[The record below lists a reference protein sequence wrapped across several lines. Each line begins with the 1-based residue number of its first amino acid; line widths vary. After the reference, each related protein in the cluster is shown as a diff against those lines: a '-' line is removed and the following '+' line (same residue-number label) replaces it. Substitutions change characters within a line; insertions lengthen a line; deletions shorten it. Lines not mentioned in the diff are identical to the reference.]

1 MMLMYY
7 AGSSKYYMFI
17 ASCFY
22 IKLLTIS
29 LKKNILNSV
38 KYLNYV
44 QKEML
49 TISIIERKQREQA
62 QMREDILMSARK
74 IMKSQGIDNIS
85 IRKIADMIEYS
96 PAIIYHYFKNKDE
109 IIEKII
115 EEDYKQIIDSVS
127 SLKNI
132 DMSIDDR
139 ARISIRKYITMAVS
153 MGDSYKFIMTDN
165 SPNILAHTSV
175 LESGAS
181 AKRSAIEMLCKTL
194 RQFPNFSKES
204 DEQVELTAQ
213 IIWSTIFGLAMR
225 MIVEHIDC
233 EQQKKLIDNTADFIL
248 HSLRTIND

>member
-1 MMLMYY
+1 
-7 AGSSKYYMFI
+7 
-17 ASCFY
+17 
-22 IKLLTIS
+22 
-29 LKKNILNSV
+29 
-38 KYLNYV
+38 
-44 QKEML
+44 ML

-74 IMKSQGIDNIS
+74 IMKSKGIDNIS

-139 ARISIRKYITMAVS
+139 ARISIRKYINMAVS

-165 SPNILAHTSV
+165 SPNILSHTSV

-181 AKRSAIEMLCKTL
+181 AKRSAIFMLCKTL

-248 HSLRTIND
+248 HSLRAIND